1 MRRRQ
6 YIDTQRNLTH
16 DVNPNRELNMPQTTP
31 SLPIY
36 LDYAA
41 TTPVDE
47 RVVSVMQR
55 YLTVDQL
62 FANPASRSHMLG
74 WQAEQAV
81 EQARR
86 QVADS
91 INADPREIVWT
102 SGATEADN
110 LALTGFMRA
119 NRERGMHLVT
129 STIEHKAVVDT
140 AKALETEGFEVT
152 WLTPGRD
159 GRIQPNQLREV
170 MRDDTALVSLMA
182 VHNELG
188 SINDIAALAGVAH
201 EFGAAFHTDAA
212 QAIGRI
218 DLDVTAQQVDLLS
231 LSGHKVYGPKGVGA
245 LFVKRHPDIRVEA
258 LIHGGGHERGMRS
271 GTLPTH
277 QIAGMGEAFTLMREQ
292 ATAEQTH
299 ITALRQRFLAG
310 LETLGGVYLNSP
322 PDNAVPNIL
331 NVAFDGVDGEAL
343 LMALRDIAVSTGSA
357 CNSASVD
364 PSYVLLGVG
373 VPRRLALA
381 SLRFSFGRFTRDG
394 DIDHT
399 LHVLHHAITGLR

>member
-1 MRRRQ
+1 M
-6 YIDTQRNLTH
+6 
-16 DVNPNRELNMPQTTP
+16 TTP
-31 SLPIY
+31 PLPIY

-41 TTPVDE
+41 TTPVDA
-47 RVVSVMQR
+47 RVAAVMQR

-86 QVADS
+86 QVADA

-129 STIEHKAVVDT
+129 STIEHKAVIDT
-140 AKALETEGFEVT
+140 AKALEREGFEVT
-152 WLTPGRD
+152 WLAPGAD
-159 GRIQPNQLREV
+159 GRIQPAQLRAA

-182 VHNELG
+182 VNNELG
-188 SINDIAALAGVAH
+188 SINDIAGLAAVAH
-201 EFGAAFHTDAA
+201 EFGACFHTDAA
-212 QAIGRI
+212 QASGRI
-218 DLDVTAQQVDLLS
+218 ALDVVAQGIDLMS
-231 LSGHKVYGPKGVGA
+231 LSAHKAYGPKGVGA
-245 LFVKRHPDIRVEA
+245 LYVKRSPEMRIEA

-277 QIAGMGEAFTLMREQ
+277 QIAAMGEAFALLAQE
-292 ATAEQTH
+292 AEAEQTR
-299 ITALRQRFLAG
+299 IAQLRARFLTGIAEVPG
-310 LETLGGVYLNSP
+310 ARLNSP
-322 PDNAVPNIL
+322 EAEAEVVPNIVNL
-331 NVAFDGVDGEAL
+331 AFADVDGESL
-343 LMALRDIAVSTGSA
+343 LMALRDVAVSTGSA

-364 PSYVLLGVG
+364 PSYVLLEVG
-373 VPRRLALA
+373 VPRALALA
-381 SLRFSFGRFTRDG
+381 SLRFSFGRFTQTA
-394 DIDHT
+394 DIDHALT
-399 LHVLHHAITGLR
+399 LIRHAVSGLRPR

>member
-1 MRRRQ
+1 
-6 YIDTQRNLTH
+6 
-16 DVNPNRELNMPQTTP
+16 MPQTTP

-394 DIDHT
+394 DIDHA

>member
-1 MRRRQ
+1 
-6 YIDTQRNLTH
+6 
-16 DVNPNRELNMPQTTP
+16 MPTP
-31 SLPIY
+31 TAPPLPVY

-47 RVVSVMQR
+47 RVARVMQR

-86 QVADS
+86 QVADT
-91 INADPREIVWT
+91 IGADPREIVWT

-129 STIEHKAVVDT
+129 SIIEHKAVVDT
-140 AKALETEGFEVT
+140 AKALESEGFEVT

-159 GRIQPNQLREV
+159 GRISPAQLESAL
-170 MRDDTALVSLMA
+170 RDDTTLVSLMA
-182 VHNELG
+182 VNNELG
-188 SINDIAALAGVAH
+188 TVNDLKALADTAH
-201 EFGAAFHTDAA
+201 AFGAAFHTDAA
-212 QAIGRI
+212 QAVGRI
-218 DLDVTAQQVDLLS
+218 ALDVAAQQVDLMS
-231 LSGHKVYGPKGVGA
+231 LSAHKAYGPKGVGA
-245 LFVKRHPDIRVEA
+245 LYVKRHPDIRVEA

-277 QIAGMGEAFTLMREQ
+277 QIAGMGEAFAMMGEHSGPDQ
-292 ATAEQTH
+292 ARIAELS
-299 ITALRQRFLAG
+299 ARFLAG
-310 LETLGGVYLNSP
+310 LDEVGGIHVNSP
-322 PDNAVPNIL
+322 AEHGVPNIV
-331 NVAFDGVDGEAL
+331 NVAFEGVDSEAL
-343 LMALRDIAVSTGSA
+343 LMALRDLAVSTGSA
-357 CNSASVD
+357 CNSASVE

-373 VPRRLALA
+373 TPRELAHA
-381 SLRFSFGRFTRDG
+381 SLRFSFGRFTTDH
-394 DIDHT
+394 DIDHA
-399 LHVLHHAITGLR
+399 LDLIHHAVSGLRAPAAAH